1 MDTEKIGQLIK
12 QIRKNN
18 HLTQKDLALKYNI
31 TYQAVSKW
39 ENGKNIP
46 DISLLKQICDDFNID
61 INSFLNGDYVASN
74 EKMVKQD
81 NESKTKILNTKKKRV
96 VLIILVLGIILTI
109 IAVSFGYLK
118 NKGKDFE
125 FKTISS
131 DCNNFTITGSVAY
144 NDIKSAIYIANINY
158 CGGVDDALYNSI
170 ECVLYEKNGDL
181 ENKISQVVIKDEQ
194 PKKLEE
200 LLKNVSFNIDNYVHK
215 CKEFRNHELHVE
227 IKATRSNNQIKT
239 YSVPLAMNNVCSDK

>member
-1 MDTEKIGQLIK
+1 MDTEKVGKLIK

-61 INSFLNGDYVASN
+61 INSLLTGDYTASD
-74 EKMVKQD
+74 KMIS
-81 NESKTKILNTKKKRV
+81 NNKTKKSL
-96 VLIILVLGIILTI
+96 
-109 IAVSFGYLK
+109 LK
-118 NKGKDFE
+118 NKKFLFLCLFVLLIGVILSFIILKNRSNDFE

-158 CGGVDDALYNSI
+158 CGGADDNLYKSI
-170 ECVLYEKNGDL
+170 ECVLYEKNGTL
-181 ENKISQVVIKDEQ
+181 ENKISQIVIKEES
-194 PKKLEE
+194 PKKLED
-200 LLKNVSFNIDNYVHK
+200 LLKNVTFNIDNYIHK
-215 CKEFRNHELHVE
+215 CKEFQNHELYVV
-227 IKATRSNNQIKT
+227 IKATDSDDKQVT
-239 YSVPLAMNNVCSDK
+239 YSVPLAMNSVCTDK

>member
-109 IAVSFGYLK
+109 IAVSFGHLK

-200 LLKNVSFNIDNYVHK
+200 LLKMCLLILIIMFISA
-215 CKEFRNHELHVE
+215 RNFE
-227 IKATRSNNQIKT
+227 IMSYMLK
-239 YSVPLAMNNVCSDK
+239 

>member
-215 CKEFRNHELHVE
+215 CKEFQNHELHVE
-227 IKATRSNNQIKT
+227 IKATRSNNEIKT
-239 YSVPLAMNNVCSDK
+239 YSVPLTMNNVCSDK

>member
-227 IKATRSNNQIKT
+227 IKATRSDNQIKT

>member
-96 VLIILVLGIILTI
+96 VLIILVLGIILTT

-131 DCNNFTITGSVAY
+131 DCNNFTIIGSVAY

-170 ECVLYEKNGDL
+170 ECVLYEKNGNL

-200 LLKNVSFNIDNYVHK
+200 LLQNVSFNIDNYVHK

-227 IKATRSNNQIKT
+227 IKATRSDNQIKT

>member
-109 IAVSFGYLK
+109 IAVSFGHLK
-118 NKGKDFE
+118 NKVKDFE

-227 IKATRSNNQIKT
+227 IKATRSDNQIKT

>member
-12 QIRKNN
+12 QIRQNN

-46 DISLLKQICDDFNID
+46 DISLLKQICNDFNID
-61 INSFLNGDYVASN
+61 INSFLNGNYV
-74 EKMVKQD
+74 
-81 NESKTKILNTKKKRV
+81 LNTSTSNKNNFKKKKFLILGIFILLISII
-96 VLIILVLGIILTI
+96 LIILAI
-109 IAVSFGYLK
+109 K
-118 NKGKDFE
+118 NKANDFE

-158 CGGVDDALYNSI
+158 CGGADNNLYKSI
-170 ECVLYEKNGDL
+170 ECLLYEKNGTL
-181 ENKISQVVIKDEQ
+181 ENKISQVVIKEEN
-194 PKKLEE
+194 PKKLED
-200 LLKNVSFNIDNYVHK
+200 LLKDVTFNIDNYIHK
-215 CKEFRNHELHVE
+215 CKEFQNHELYVL
-227 IKATRSNNQIKT
+227 INAIDSKDKKVT
-239 YSVPLAMNNVCSDK
+239 YSVPLTMNNVCSNQ

>member
-1 MDTEKIGQLIK
+1 M
-12 QIRKNN
+12 
-18 HLTQKDLALKYNI
+18 
-31 TYQAVSKW
+31 
-39 ENGKNIP
+39 
-46 DISLLKQICDDFNID
+46 
-61 INSFLNGDYVASN
+61 
-74 EKMVKQD
+74 
-81 NESKTKILNTKKKRV
+81 
-96 VLIILVLGIILTI
+96 LIILVLGIILTT

-170 ECVLYEKNGDL
+170 ECVLYEKNGNL

-227 IKATRSNNQIKT
+227 IKATRSDNQIKT

>member
-1 MDTEKIGQLIK
+1 MDTEKVGKLIK
-12 QIRKNN
+12 QIRKDN

-61 INSFLNGDYVASN
+61 INSLLTGDYTTN
-74 EKMVKQD
+74 ENKVSLKKD
-81 NESKTKILNTKKKRV
+81 KRNLLKKKNFLFLCLF
-96 VLIILVLGIILTI
+96 VLLIGVIMAIIIL
-109 IAVSFGYLK
+109 K
-118 NKGKDFE
+118 NRSNDFE

-131 DCNNFTITGSVAY
+131 DCSNFTITGSVAY
-144 NDIKSAIYIANINY
+144 NDIKSAIYIASINY
-158 CGGVDDALYNSI
+158 CGGVDDTLYNSI
-170 ECVLYEKNGDL
+170 ECVLYEKNGNL

-215 CKEFRNHELHVE
+215 CKEFQNHELYVE
-227 IKATRSNNQIKT
+227 IKATRSDEKTKT
-239 YSVPLAMNNVCSDK
+239 YSVPLTMNNVCSDK

>member
-81 NESKTKILNTKKKRV
+81 NESKIKILNTKKKRV
-96 VLIILVLGIILTI
+96 VLIILVLGIILTT

-118 NKGKDFE
+118 DKGKDFE

-170 ECVLYEKNGDL
+170 ECVLYEKNGNL

-227 IKATRSNNQIKT
+227 IKATCSDNQIKT

>member
-81 NESKTKILNTKKKRV
+81 NESKIKILNTKKKRV
-96 VLIILVLGIILTI
+96 VLIILVLGIILTT

-170 ECVLYEKNGDL
+170 ECVLYEKNGNL
-181 ENKISQVVIKDEQ
+181 ENKISQVLIKDEQ

-227 IKATRSNNQIKT
+227 IKATRSDNQIKT

>member
-74 EKMVKQD
+74 ENLGKQD
-81 NESKTKILNTKKKRV
+81 NESKTKTFSTKKKRV
-96 VLIILVLGIILTI
+96 VLIVLALGIILITTT
-109 IAVSFGYLK
+109 VSFAYLK
-118 NKGKDFE
+118 NRGNNFE

-158 CGGVDDALYNSI
+158 CGGVDDTLYNSI
-170 ECVLYEKNGDL
+170 ECVLYEKNGNL

-215 CKEFRNHELHVE
+215 CKEFQNHELHVE
-227 IKATRSNNQIKT
+227 IKATRSDKKTKT
-239 YSVPLAMNNVCSDK
+239 YSVPLTMNNVCSDK

>member
-96 VLIILVLGIILTI
+96 VLIILVLGIILTT
-109 IAVSFGYLK
+109 IAVRFGYLK
-118 NKGKDFE
+118 DKGKDFE

-170 ECVLYEKNGDL
+170 ECVLYEKNGNL

-227 IKATRSNNQIKT
+227 IKATRSDNQIKT